1 MDKNAVSG
9 FLPKDEQSGATH
21 PESLF
26 PDGLGEICKNDKDFS
41 VELDD

>member
-1 MDKNAVSG
+1 MTKSAVSG

-26 PDGLGEICKNDKDFS
+26 PDGLGEICRNHMDFS